1 MLNIYIWTEED
12 DMSVSKGNWN
22 DNVMILASNEQ
33 NKYTYVLEKLAMN
46 KQIEGISSVGIVVI
60 VTWNRC
66 CIEDDEVVLNNN
78 PNNNEPANRYMV
90 NKLDGES
97 VRDASPPSTGTLSLC
112 TCCVPLNWLNVVT
125 SFGGMLFGFL
135 FRESDGQ

>member
-1 MLNIYIWTEED
+1 MLNIYMAEED

-46 KQIEGISSVGIVVI
+46 KQIEGISSVGIVII

-97 VRDASPPSTGTLSLC
+97 VRDA
-112 TCCVPLNWLNVVT
+112 
-125 SFGGMLFGFL
+125 
-135 FRESDGQ
+135 